1 MVGLA
6 VVNLSWIIF
15 DSAWSVPELQKI
27 MAWVVPQDWLNSYAV
42 VHEHF
47 FRIDLI
53 FVSLFVSEFVFRWGD
68 AVFNRRYQHPMA
80 YPILHW
86 YDIIGCIPV
95 AGLRWLRI
103 LRIFAILFRL
113 QRLGLI
119 DYTHWTIYGW
129 FKRIYDVIM
138 EEISDRVV
146 IRVLGGVQDELIAS
160 GDLERKILQDVIAPR
175 RDLVIEVLR
184 TRLVGVGQSGYAA
197 ARTDLHRFVTDAVSK
212 AVHKNREIKIIDKIP
227 VVGGMAGSLLDHA
240 ITDIICHAL
249 DELAGRLSS
258 DEFESVFNDICTS
271 IFDSLT
277 HDNPDQESGNRELML
292 AISDVL
298 EAVKSQVATRRWLE
312 TKI

>member
-6 VVNLSWIIF
+6 IINLLWIIF
-15 DSAWSVPELQKI
+15 DSAWSVPELRNI
-27 MAWVVPQDWLNSYAV
+27 MAWLIPMQYLNAYAT

-53 FVSLFVSEFVFRWGD
+53 FVSLFLTEFTLRWAD
-68 AVFNRRYQHPMA
+68 AVIHRRYQHPMV

-103 LRIFAILFRL
+103 LRVFAILLRL
-113 QRLGLI
+113 QRLGVI
-119 DYTHWTIYGW
+119 DYTQWTVYGW
-129 FKRIYDVIM
+129 GKRLYDVVM

-146 IRVLGGVQDELIAS
+146 IRVLSGVQDELAAS
-160 GDLERKILQDVIAPR
+160 GDLERKILRDVVAPR
-175 RDLVIEVLR
+175 QALVIDSIR
-184 TRLVGVGQSGYAA
+184 NGLVDMGQGGYAA
-197 ARTDLHRFVTDAVSK
+197 ARDDLHQFVTEAVAK
-212 AVHKNREIKIIDKIP
+212 AVHKNREIKMIDKIP
-227 VVGGMAGSLLDHA
+227 VVGGMASGVLDHA

-258 DEFESVFNDICTS
+258 EEFESVFNDICNS
-271 IFDSLT
+271 VFQSLLEEGSRE
-277 HDNPDQESGNRELML
+277 QRSNRELML

-298 EAVKSQVATRRWLE
+298 EAVKSQVSKRRWLE
-312 TKI
+312 I